1 MPKPQSVVH
10 RRRPVPTRSAL
21 LAANLAAMRAAGGW
35 SEIDPSLVEDGGDIG
50 PAFPIDLLPL
60 PWRAWIADTARA
72 TGAPVDY
79 VVQSVLAAVAG
90 ICGAGVV
97 VRVTSSWSE
106 PLVLWQALVGRRSSG
121 KSPALAPVRGL
132 LTGLEAELKE
142 SDPERAPRVVVTDA
156 AHTALSDALSARPH
170 SVLLWCD
177 DASSW
182 FADLAQTATAVSV
195 LGSMRPDHLMEALAD
210 GNDRFAAG
218 FLYAWPD
225 PPPYCRLVERRAP
238 DNEQASALLLRISR
252 AAGRQK
258 PLALAFDEAAAN
270 AFDDFLAE
278 LHVAQR
284 TAEGLEADWVGK
296 GSGTVARLAGV
307 LELLA
312 WSGSDAGGT
321 PHCIGADAVEAAAR
335 LWNDYFRPQANLVFD
350 RAGPTDLQRQARRV
364 VRWLQASGLARVTR
378 EDVRC
383 RALCRSVKASGADL
397 VLSRLWAS
405 GVVRPVAHM
414 SPPQGGRPPQL
425 WEVNPRLA
433 AEK

>member
-1 MPKPQSVVH
+1 MPKSQSVLH
-10 RRRPVPTRSAL
+10 GQSSASARPRIP
-21 LAANLAAMRAAGGW
+21 AGDYGAVRTVGPW
-35 SEIDPSLVEDGGDIG
+35 SDIDPALVEDGGGVG
-50 PAFPIDLLPL
+50 PAFPLDLLPL

-79 VVQSVLAAVAG
+79 VVQSVLAAVG
-90 ICGAGVV
+90 GLCGAGAV
-97 VRVTSSWSE
+97 VRVTPSWSE
-106 PLVLWQALVGRRSSG
+106 PLVLRLALVGRRSCG
-121 KSPALAPVRGL
+121 KSPALAAMGSL
-132 LTGLEAELKE
+132 LAGLEAELKQN
-142 SDPERAPRVVVTDA
+142 DPERAPRIVVTDA
-156 AHTALSDALSARPH
+156 GSTALSDALSARPH

-177 DASSW
+177 EASSW
-182 FADLAQTATAVSV
+182 FADLPETATAVSV

-210 GNDRFAAG
+210 GNDGFAAS

-238 DNEQASALLLRISR
+238 DNEQAFALLRRISG
-252 AAGRQK
+252 AAGTQK

-278 LHVAQR
+278 LHVAQH
-284 TAEGLEADWVGK
+284 TAEGLEADWMGK
-296 GSGTVARLAGV
+296 GSGTVARLAGA

-321 PHCIGADAVEAAAR
+321 PHCIGANAVAAAAR

-364 VRWLQASGLARVTR
+364 VRWLQASGLAQVTR

-383 RALCRSVKASGADL
+383 RALCRTVKASRTDL
-397 VLSRLWAS
+397 VLGRLWAG

-425 WEVNPRLA
+425 WDVNPGLA
-433 AEK
+433 VQK